1 MSNIFWKAKTYKLFN
16 GEQEVGF
23 FTVDLNKIGDYE
35 YDLKFHK
42 KEYEPWSF
50 SLANS
55 FNNYSKAFIKSWVE
69 ERVFPRER
77 ENIREIL
84 DQLGIEEYDQFLIL
98 KARSGRGG
106 MDRLW
111 IDFVSFVN
119 EI

>member
-1 MSNIFWKAKTYKLFN
+1 MGNIFWKVKTYKLFN
-16 GEQEVGF
+16 NEQEVGF
-23 FTVDLNKIGDYE
+23 FTVDLNKVGDYE

-55 FNNYSKAFIKSWVE
+55 FNNYSKELIKSWVE
-69 ERVFPRER
+69 ERVFPKER

-111 IDFVSFVN
+111 IDFSNSVS
-119 EI
+119 ET